1 MTDPNP
7 DPNAPD
13 PEPFDEER
21 AKAKIAKANQEA
33 ASLRKRA
40 KEAEDK
46 ANALEA
52 RLNELEGK
60 DKSEIEK
67 LTAKLAEYER
77 KAQEA
82 EQRALRA
89 EVAASKGLTPAQ
101 AKRLVGSTLEE
112 LEADAD
118 ELLESFKP
126 QEGSDDGGNPP
137 PTSGRPAENLR
148 GGTDPTQEPEIT
160 DPAKLAEQVPRG
172 F

>member
-1 MTDPNP
+1 MP
-7 DPNAPD
+7 
-13 PEPFDEER
+13 PEDNDEATEQDDDEEFDAER
-21 AKAKIAKANQEA
+21 AKAKIAKAN
-33 ASLRKRA
+33 S
-40 KEAEDK
+40 
-46 ANALEA
+46 EA
-52 RLNELEGK
+52 RNLRERLRVAEEK
-60 DKSEIEK
+60 AARLDEIEEADKTETEK

-82 EQRALRA
+82 EQRAMRA

-101 AKRLVGSTLEE
+101 AKRLVGSSLEE

-126 QEGSDDGGNPP
+126 QEGSDDDGTPP
-137 PTSGRPAENLR
+137 PASGRPTEHLR
-148 GGTDPTQEPEIT
+148 GGTDPTQEPEVT